1 MAPLSRRTY
10 FPFYSIRV
18 YTWLQWRSSFP
29 DDGFSGLESH
39 TVAGMVRRYRFVI
52 EIYHHPHYL
61 SFILY
66 FFWGGGVSCTVR
78 HDRFGTSHCS
88 RRSCG
93 VIDTSF
99 RSSCSRFSVS
109 WAQRSSLDSAFSG
122 IFFLLSEW
130 TCICS
135 WGGGVRH
142 PRPVRESSCP
152 TWSFLPVAWFLS
164 DWCFPF
170 PLFRSGGLEIQF
182 PRPLLILFIGRDVSG
197 PLSQR

>member
-1 MAPLSRRTY
+1 MLVWFGVTASSLRFTIIHIIYPL
-10 FPFYSIRV
+10 
-18 YTWLQWRSSFP
+18 
-29 DDGFSGLESH
+29 
-39 TVAGMVRRYRFVI
+39 
-52 EIYHHPHYL
+52 
-61 SFILY
+61 
-66 FFWGGGVSCTVR
+66 FFLGGGGVSCTVR
-78 HDRFGTSHCS
+78 HDRFGASHCS

-130 TCICS
+130 TCVCS

-170 PLFRSGGLEIQF
+170 LRLRSGGLESSS
-182 PRPLLILFIGRDVSG
+182 PWRPPFIPSLGCDVSG
-197 PLSQR
+197 SAEPALVLYAPGTEHLPRCSHMDAILQFVR

>member
-10 FPFYSIRV
+10 FPFYFIRV

-78 HDRFGTSHCS
+78 HDRFGASHCS

-122 IFFLLSEW
+122 IFFLAFRVDLYLFM
-130 TCICS
+130 
-135 WGGGVRH
+135 GGGCQTSQASPGVQLSYLEFS
-142 PRPVRESSCP
+142 PSCLVPV
-152 TWSFLPVAWFLS
+152 
-164 DWCFPF
+164 
-170 PLFRSGGLEIQF
+170 
-182 PRPLLILFIGRDVSG
+182 
-197 PLSQR
+197 